1 MDIGFH
7 RDDVTNSFDKIYSDI
22 LFSEEQVFKKY
33 FLILFSSYWCI
44 VNLADLNYHRTLRL
58 VCTMVM

>member
-33 FLILFSSYWCI
+33 FLILFSSY
-44 VNLADLNYHRTLRL
+44 
-58 VCTMVM
+58 